1 MSTVSVIALIGAFVI
16 PIAAVALLRY
26 LRTRTTVV
34 PFYSLG
40 ALLFALA
47 AACVIWLVRSRVETV
62 SVGGLTV
69 IQPQGAVVVL
79 PPRDPLAED
88 PPGEPE
94 PTSVEAIPTAPLS
107 TVSIPTPTGNP
118 TAQATAATPT
128 TPAPTSAATP
138 SRTPVAPTATP
149 VAPTATPEP
158 PTATPEPPT
167 AEPVPEQRTYTVQ
180 PGDTLRSIAA
190 DFGVTVEEIIE
201 ANDLTAEEADSLQ
214 PGDTLI
220 IP

>member
-1 MSTVSVIALIGAFVI
+1 MSTLSVIALVGAFVI

-26 LRTRTTVV
+26 LRTRMTVV

-47 AACVIWLVRSRVETV
+47 AAGVIWLVRSRVETV
-62 SVGGLTV
+62 AVGGLTL
-69 IQPQGAVVVL
+69 IQPQGAVVAL
-79 PPRDPLAED
+79 PPREPLADD
-88 PPGEPE
+88 PVAPIE
-94 PTSVEAIPTAPLS
+94 PTAVEAIPTAPLS

-118 TAQATAATPT
+118 TVTQRVAATAAASP
-128 TPAPTSAATP
+128 TP

-149 VAPTATPEP
+149 VAPTATATPEP

-167 AEPVPEQRTYTVQ
+167 EEPEPEQRTYTVQ

-190 DFGVTVEEIIE
+190 DFGVSVEDIIE
-201 ANDLTAEEADSLQ
+201 ANDLTAEQADSLQ